1 MRRGSRAAGDET
13 GHRRHRRLFG
23 HLMSEFQL
31 QRLGT
36 VDNRMGVACL
46 DLPNPLPPHG
56 GADPSE
62 VKV

>member
-1 MRRGSRAAGDET
+1 
-13 GHRRHRRLFG
+13 
-23 HLMSEFQL
+23 MSEFQL